1 MKPEPLLYT
10 SGANWEYQPH
20 PSLKH
25 ILRRELKNHYTN
37 FFSGYFDKMM
47 IPLYLFLSG
56 AGTGKSRNANEFHQT
71 AITCLSE
78 PEDTELLTKIK
89 EAWVFHVSYENGTT
103 LRSEES
109 SPYLAV
115 GTRMLLQLLKE
126 KMGLY
131 KIIQTYE
138 PADPEDVMTLVA
150 KYHNRDLKD
159 ITVILVVDGM
169 QQLMDNKDDGLKS
182 DSRFYQTL
190 SSIADFAFKGIFVIP
205 VCTSTIT
212 GPVEGT
218 LKYSHR
224 KRVYLPVAS
233 LKPPSYHQDDRLVPV
248 FKDDEITKTLVED
261 CGGHGRALEALDD
274 CLAGRN
280 IEECNLD
287 TLMNDLRL
295 KLTERYRDAIFG
307 SVDDARPVARAILT
321 RRLLNLYKDVPKTN
335 KTPDQFAGSGL
346 IRFEQINKNSPQGYL
361 TAPFVWLWIFVEV
374 SNNQADP
381 ILRDWQFADYGEQKA
396 LIDPVSSLQAKSWQS
411 FEKFVASFRCVKSA
425 VIEEDELT
433 TISEVHAGA
442 RLNGD
447 IQFKNHNLQLEI
459 ARNQTDTKSENL
471 TAREWNVDCYHST
484 VDVRRFKHCIIN
496 APSSPSGDAFL
507 SLDQPG
513 TESPNEIHQYKQRQ
527 KPISQMVYEE
537 ERKKSAS
544 KSDFFILFT
553 TAENCNVELPKRSGI
568 VDGKVFRDY
577 FGPFAGRAYKS
588 IMAKSTPPIRDKVKN
603 IHTTSHGKL
612 CRVNQINKERAK
624 TIILIR
630 PFEKIAVANV
640 KPKLPMNFY
649 FRKGLHTVSHILP
662 RFI

>member
-1 MKPEPLLYT
+1 C
-10 SGANWEYQPH
+10 
-20 PSLKH
+20 
-25 ILRRELKNHYTN
+25 
-37 FFSGYFDKMM
+37 FDKMM

-115 GTRMLLQLLKE
+115 GTRMLLQLLGE

-212 GPVEGT
+212 GPVEDT

-224 KRVYLPVAS
+224 KCVYLPVAS
-233 LKPPSYHQDDRLVPV
+233 LEPPNYRQDHRLVPV

-261 CGGHGRALEALDD
+261 CGGHGRALEALND

-280 IEECNLD
+280 IEECNLN

-321 RRLLNLYKDVPKTN
+321 R
-335 KTPDQFAGSGL
+335 
-346 IRFEQINKNSPQGYL
+346 
-361 TAPFVWLWIFVEV
+361 
-374 SNNQADP
+374 
-381 ILRDWQFADYGEQKA
+381 
-396 LIDPVSSLQAKSWQS
+396 
-411 FEKFVASFRCVKSA
+411 
-425 VIEEDELT
+425 
-433 TISEVHAGA
+433 
-442 RLNGD
+442 
-447 IQFKNHNLQLEI
+447 
-459 ARNQTDTKSENL
+459 
-471 TAREWNVDCYHST
+471 
-484 VDVRRFKHCIIN
+484 
-496 APSSPSGDAFL
+496 
-507 SLDQPG
+507 
-513 TESPNEIHQYKQRQ
+513 
-527 KPISQMVYEE
+527 
-537 ERKKSAS
+537 
-544 KSDFFILFT
+544 
-553 TAENCNVELPKRSGI
+553 
-568 VDGKVFRDY
+568 
-577 FGPFAGRAYKS
+577 
-588 IMAKSTPPIRDKVKN
+588 
-603 IHTTSHGKL
+603 
-612 CRVNQINKERAK
+612 
-624 TIILIR
+624 
-630 PFEKIAVANV
+630 
-640 KPKLPMNFY
+640 
-649 FRKGLHTVSHILP
+649 
-662 RFI
+662 